1 MRARELMSTPVIT
14 VRPEATLKEVAEQ
27 MATHRVSGVPVVDE
41 AGLLVGIVAE
51 SDILAKLEDGQ
62 KGRGLMGLLEAF
74 TRALGADRK
83 IQPHIAA
90 DLMTT
95 QVITAGPE
103 ASVRELLHLMTYH
116 HINRIPIVES
126 GHVIGIIT
134 RADILRTMARPDTA
148 ITEDVRWR
156 LLHDLW
162 IDTMPLNIST
172 HSGIVTVSG
181 VVGTRSE
188 AELVKRWI
196 GTIEGVVEVDAR
208 SLHYRMDDRH
218 IDPPPGHVATRTG
231 DLR

>member
-1 MRARELMSTPVIT
+1 
-14 VRPEATLKEVAEQ
+14 
-27 MATHRVSGVPVVDE
+27 
-41 AGLLVGIVAE
+41 
-51 SDILAKLEDGQ
+51 
-62 KGRGLMGLLEAF
+62 
-74 TRALGADRK
+74 
-83 IQPHIAA
+83 
-90 DLMTT
+90 MTT
-95 QVITAGPE
+95 QLITAGPE

-116 HINRIPIVES
+116 HVNRIPIVES
-126 GHVIGIIT
+126 GRVIGIIT

-162 IDTMPLNIST
+162 IDTTPLNITT

-181 VVGTRSE
+181 VAGTRSE

-208 SLHYRMDDRH
+208 SLHYRIDDHH
-218 IDPPPGHVATRTG
+218 IDLPPGHVATRTG